1 MFDLLLLVVGILV
14 LGIEVFDKYVT
25 EAALNIK
32 LDLNIISLCSHITYR
47 VLTAQHGFQ
56 SYSQQQEH
64 EVDTKA
70 WRNISSKTQLTAAL

>member
-1 MFDLLLLVVGILV
+1 MLFVVGILV

-70 WRNISSKTQLTAAL
+70 WRNISSNTQLTAAL

>member
-1 MFDLLLLVVGILV
+1 MLFVVGILV

>member
-1 MFDLLLLVVGILV
+1 MLFVVGILV

-70 WRNISSKTQLTAAL
+70 RRNISSKTQLTAAL